1 MKKVLLLLLTF
12 CFVIVSCQNTDD
24 TNPTNNES
32 FDRTA
37 ALTYWADSFIIPDFT
52 NYESKTVDL
61 ETKTFNFNAEPNA
74 ANLIAL
80 RASWL
85 EAYKI
90 YQHVQLYA
98 LGKAEEINFIQKT
111 NTYPTDVVGINE
123 NIISSSANFSLLSQI
138 SKQGFPAFDFMINGL
153 GNSDTQ
159 ILYFYTSNTNAN
171 SYKNYLEKLAQ
182 TLRVDSSVILNNWN
196 SSYRATFIA
205 SNGNTVSSSVNRM
218 TNIFVKNFEKNIR
231 TAKVGIPSGLFSNGT
246 TFPEKVEGFYKNDVS
261 LILLNESVK
270 AASDFFVG
278 SVNQNNARSF
288 KAYLDFVNA
297 KRNGQN
303 LSDIIAI
310 QFNTV
315 LYSNNTL
322 NASFS
327 NQVNT
332 DNSKMISSFDTMQQQ
347 VVYLKLDMMQAL
359 NITIDYVDSDGD

>member
-1 MKKVLLLLLTF
+1 MKKVLLLLMF
-12 CFVIVSCQNTDD
+12 CFVVVSCQNTDD
-24 TNPTNNES
+24 TNPINIES
-32 FDRTA
+32 FDRNA
-37 ALTYWADSFIIPDFT
+37 MLTYWADSFIIPDFT
-52 NYESKTVDL
+52 NYKSKIVDL
-61 ETKTFNFNAEPNA
+61 ETKTSNFNAEPNDT
-74 ANLIAL
+74 NLIAL
-80 RASWL
+80 RTSWL
-85 EAYKI
+85 EAYKF

-111 NTYPTDVVGINE
+111 NTYPTNIVGINE
-123 NIISSSANFSLLSQI
+123 NIISGSANFSLLSQI
-138 SKQGFPAFDFMINGL
+138 SKQGFPAFDYMINGL

-159 ILYFYTSNTNAN
+159 ILSFYTSNTNAN
-171 SYKNYLEKLAQ
+171 SYKSYLEKLAQ
-182 TLRVDSSVILNNWN
+182 TLKIDSSVILNNWN
-196 SSYRATFIA
+196 NSYRAIFIA

-218 TNIFVKNFEKNIR
+218 FNIFVKNFEKNIR
-231 TAKVGIPSGLFSNGT
+231 SAKVGIPSGLFSNGA

-270 AASDFFVG
+270 AASDFFIG

-288 KAYLDFVNA
+288 KAYLNFVNA

-303 LSDIIAI
+303 LSDIIAS

-315 LYSNNTL
+315 LSSNNTL